1 MAVRLHTP
9 QRSTVPPMSNKSGF
23 TLLELLVALAL
34 LGVIGA
40 GLASAMRLGTET
52 YSRARTL
59 DTENVHAASRAQLRR
74 LIAEAT
80 PPNLLTPFPKEF
92 RGTQDELTFVTL
104 APLGFAR
111 DAAGLRVSVSHED
124 AVLIATLEPFDDDG
138 TVLRQYRSE
147 IAREVSTASFSYYSD
162 GEWQNEWSD
171 TAILPRLV
179 RITVNDG
186 SAPFWPE
193 FTVEPI
199 YRD

>member
-1 MAVRLHTP
+1 MAVRLHRP
-9 QRSTVPPMSNKSGF
+9 RRSIVSPMSNRSGF

-34 LGVIGA
+34 LGIIGA

-92 RGTQDELTFVTL
+92 RGTADTLTFVTL

-111 DAAGLRVSVSHED
+111 DAAGLAVSITRED
-124 AVLIATLEPFDDDG
+124 TVLIATLEPFDDDG
-138 TVLRQYRSE
+138 MVLRQYRSE
-147 IAREVSTASFSYYSD
+147 LVRDVRSASFSYYAN
-162 GEWQNEWSD
+162 GEWQNEWND
-171 TAILPRLV
+171 TASLPRLV
-179 RITVNDG
+179 RITVYVG
-186 SAPFWPE
+186 SALFWPE
-193 FTVEPI
+193 VTVEPI